1 MQLVKEAND
10 IVEVVG
16 GYVDL
21 RPAGPTFKGLCP
33 FHDDKRPSFD
43 VDRRRQRY
51 RCWSCGKYGDVIT
64 FIQEHEKVSFA
75 EALELL
81 ARRAGISL
89 EKNTSSAHNQ
99 SRARMLDVCRW
110 AARHYH
116 ACLLSQD
123 PLAERAQI
131 YLGKR
136 GLRGETVREY
146 LLGYAPPSGEW
157 LVHKAVEES
166 ISFEMLEK
174 VGLVAKREGNRG
186 YYDRFRDRI
195 QFPIHNERG
204 EVVGFGGRILPD
216 SPLAGRTG
224 KYYNSCDTPLFSKS
238 ELLYGLHRARSAA
251 AQAGCLAVVEGYTD
265 VLMAHQMGILH
276 VVATM
281 GTALNARH
289 VQKLRRFAPRVVLV
303 FDADAG
309 GQTGADRALGL
320 FASQE
325 SDLAIATLPAGLDP
339 CDLLVDRGAD
349 AFRQVLEGAVDAL
362 DYKLTRVLG
371 GAASRSI
378 EEQRRAVDVI
388 LGIIALA
395 PELPGQAGAVK
406 SQLMVTRIAH
416 RLSLKE
422 ETVWSRLKEL
432 RQRRSQREQAQATSE
447 EPRQAPAAPH
457 ERELIELLLADAAM
471 VPRVQPII
479 RPEMITH
486 PGLRLL
492 LEGLYILQ
500 DAGEPAN
507 LDQLRPRLENAR
519 LAAKA
524 LELQDVGRRHP
535 DRESWLQKLLACFRE
550 RDRRSE
556 LQTLQQKLQVAQAAG
571 DHETA
576 LMLLRLIQEP
586 NRP

>member
-1 MQLVKEAND
+1 
-10 IVEVVG
+10 
-16 GYVDL
+16 
-21 RPAGPTFKGLCP
+21 
-33 FHDDKRPSFD
+33 
-43 VDRRRQRY
+43 
-51 RCWSCGKYGDVIT
+51 
-64 FIQEHEKVSFA
+64 
-75 EALELL
+75 
-81 ARRAGISL
+81 
-89 EKNTSSAHNQ
+89 
-99 SRARMLDVCRW
+99 
-110 AARHYH
+110 
-116 ACLLSQD
+116 
-123 PLAERAQI
+123 
-131 YLGKR
+131 
-136 GLRGETVREY
+136 
-146 LLGYAPPSGEW
+146 
-157 LVHKAVEES
+157 
-166 ISFEMLEK
+166 
-174 VGLVAKREGNRG
+174 
-186 YYDRFRDRI
+186 
-195 QFPIHNERG
+195 
-204 EVVGFGGRILPD
+204 
-216 SPLAGRTG
+216 
-224 KYYNSCDTPLFSKS
+224 
-238 ELLYGLHRARSAA
+238 LLYGLHRARSAA
-251 AQAGCLAVVEGYTD
+251 AQADCLVVVEGYTD

-339 CDLLVDRGAD
+339 CDLLVKQGPD
-349 AFRQVLEGAVDAL
+349 AFREALGGAVDAL
-362 DYKLTRVLG
+362 DYKLTQVLG
-371 GAASRSI
+371 GAASRGI

-432 RQRRSQREQAQATSE
+432 RQKRNQREQNQTTSD

-457 ERELIELLLADAAM
+457 ERELIELLLADATM

-492 LEGLYILQ
+492 LEGLYALQ

-535 DRESWLQKLLACFRE
+535 DREGWLEKLLACFRE
-550 RDRRSE
+550 HSRRGE
-556 LQTLQQKLQVAQAAG
+556 LQTLQQKLQAAQAAG

-576 LMLLRLIQEP
+576 VMLLRLIQGQKGPPPE
-586 NRP
+586 